1 MTKPTEET
9 IRSLVER
16 GYTHRGDLRFL
27 RPDGKLCR
35 LEPRAVFEGH
45 VTSWYVKNDWDCVVI
60 VSRPAPELPTEI
72 TPNAAALA
80 AA

>member
-9 IRSLVER
+9 VRSLVER
-16 GYTHRGDLRFL
+16 GYMHRGGLRFL
-27 RPDGKLCR
+27 RPDGRLCR

-45 VTSWYVKNDWDCVVI
+45 VTSWYVKHDWDCVVL
-60 VSRPAPELPTEI
+60 VSQSVAGTPPEI